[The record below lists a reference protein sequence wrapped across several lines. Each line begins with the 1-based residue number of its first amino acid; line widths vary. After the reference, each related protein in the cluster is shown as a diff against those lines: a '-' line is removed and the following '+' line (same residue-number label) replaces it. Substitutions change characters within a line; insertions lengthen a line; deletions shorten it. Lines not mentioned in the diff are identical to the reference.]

1 MRWGPILILTA
12 IALMLTAAMVPPERY
27 APPPKLSV
35 YPNLED
41 FTEELEEHNVTK
53 PYLCVPAERVL
64 VTCHIRSD
72 WELNRTITALDKFPH
87 FSIELTNGYDET
99 DVVVFNKSEFYYA
112 LPNTCRPWENIELK
126 PIKLDRERLEKELE
140 AYRELEGLI
149 DDPTEKE
156 FIHNRTI
163 ELEAL
168 LGLRQKEPICNATFA
183 HVILMYPVKTESNA
197 PLMAAL
203 WTGVILTGIAGL
215 VMVWRERR
223 L

>member
-1 MRWGPILILTA
+1 MRWGPLLILIA
-12 IALMLTAAMVPPERY
+12 IALMLASAMVPPARY
-27 APPPKLSV
+27 VPPPRLTIDS
-35 YPNLED
+35 NLGE
-41 FTEELEEHNVTK
+41 FTEELERHNVAK
-53 PYLCVPAERVL
+53 PYLCEPAERVI

-72 WELNRTITALDKFPH
+72 WELNRTITALDRFPH

-99 DVVVFNKSEFYYA
+99 DVVVFNKSEFYSA
-112 LPNTCRPWENIELK
+112 LPNTCRPWGKVEPK
-126 PIKLDRERLEKELE
+126 PVKLDQDRLEKELE

-149 DDPTEKE
+149 DDPTERE

-163 ELEAL
+163 ELEEL
-168 LGLRQKEPICNATFA
+168 LGLRQKEPIYNATFA

-203 WTGVILTGIAGL
+203 WTGVILTGVAGL

-223 L
+223 T